1 MSARVKDSWIY
12 TAEYSLSDDDLLLAS
27 DRRVEML
34 DQMLS
39 KAYRGRATGT
49 AKGWLASVSVQ
60 ADAVVHNLEQAA
72 FLGKTLVE
80 GANRQVSLPAAALVS
95 QQVVLADVFHAQLE
109 TLSVMESLGTAE
121 VCGVLGITRQRL
133 HQLRQSGRF
142 PEPDRELTATPIW
155 MRSTLRDF
163 TIGWRRTPGPTP
175 RPMDMDGLLATGSMR
190 WQG

>member
-1 MSARVKDSWIY
+1 MSAQVKDSWFY
-12 TAEYSLSDDDLLLAS
+12 TAEDSLSDDDLLPTG

-34 DQMLS
+34 NRMLS
-39 KAYRGRATGT
+39 MAHRGRATGT
-49 AKGWLASVSVQ
+49 PKGWSASVSVE

-72 FLGKTLVE
+72 FLGKKLVE
-80 GANRQVSLPAAALVS
+80 SANRQVSLPAAVLVS

-142 PEPDRELTATPIW
+142 PEPDRELTATPLW
-155 MRSTLRDF
+155 MRSTLKDF
-163 TIGWRRTPGPTP
+163 TIGWRRRPGPAP

>member
-1 MSARVKDSWIY
+1 MS
-12 TAEYSLSDDDLLLAS
+12 DDLLPER

-34 DQMLS
+34 NRVLS
-39 KAYRGRATGT
+39 NAYRGRATGT
-49 AKGWLASVSVQ
+49 PKGWSASVSVD
-60 ADAVVHNLEQAA
+60 ADAGVHNLEQAA
-72 FLGKTLVE
+72 FLGKKLVE
-80 GANRQVSLPAAALVS
+80 GANRQVSLPAGTLVS

-142 PEPDRELTATPIW
+142 PEPDRLLTATPLW
-155 MRSTLRDF
+155 MRSTLKDF

-175 RPMDMDGLLATGSMR
+175 RTMDMDGLLATGSMR
-190 WQG
+190 WPG

>member
-1 MSARVKDSWIY
+1 MSAHAKDSWIY
-12 TAEYSLSDDDLLLAS
+12 TAEYSLSDDDLLPTS

-34 DQMLS
+34 DRVVA
-39 KAYRGRATGT
+39 KAHQGRAFGT
-49 AKGWLASVSVQ
+49 SKGWCASVSVE

-72 FLGKTLVE
+72 VLGKKWVE
-80 GANRQVSLPAAALVS
+80 GANHQVSLPAAALVS

-109 TLSVMESLGTAE
+109 TLSVMEALGTAE

-133 HQLRQSGRF
+133 HQLRRSGRF
-142 PEPDRELTATPIW
+142 PEPDRELTATPLW
-155 MRSTLRDF
+155 MRSTLQEF
-163 TIGWRRTPGPTP
+163 TVGWRRTPGPTP

>member
-12 TAEYSLSDDDLLLAS
+12 TAEYSLSDDDLLPTN
-27 DRRVEML
+27 DRRVELL
-34 DQMLS
+34 DRVLA
-39 KAYRGRATGT
+39 KAHRGHATGT
-49 AKGWLASVSVQ
+49 SKGWSASVSVE
-60 ADAVVHNLEQAA
+60 ADAVVHNLEHAA
-72 FLGKTLVE
+72 FLGKKLVE
-80 GANRQVSLPAAALVS
+80 DANRQVGLPAAAVVS
-95 QQVVLADVFHAQLE
+95 QQIVLADVFHAQLE

-142 PEPDRELTATPIW
+142 PEPDRELTATPLW
-155 MRSTLRDF
+155 MRSTLREF

-190 WQG
+190 WPG

>member
-1 MSARVKDSWIY
+1 MSEQVKDSWIY
-12 TAEYSLSDDDLLLAS
+12 TAEYSLSDEDALPAG

-34 DQMLS
+34 DRVLS
-39 KAYRGRATGT
+39 KAHRGKATGT
-49 AKGWLASVSVQ
+49 PKGWSAWVNVE

-72 FLGKTLVE
+72 VFGKKLID
-80 GANRQVSLPAAALVS
+80 GANRQVSLPAAPLVS
-95 QQVVLADVFHAQLE
+95 QQVVLTDVFHAQLE

-142 PEPDRELTATPIW
+142 PEPDRELTATPLW
-155 MRSTLRDF
+155 MRSTLKDF

-175 RPMDMDGLLATGSMR
+175 RHMDMDGLLASGSMR
-190 WQG
+190 WPG